1 MTLSRDAVEQGH
13 EYYVRNQA
21 KYMQL
26 YDRGSRHQRGVLAK
40 HFDESQIDTWI
51 PAARLRFQALL
62 PEVPYIGGDD
72 NGFTQDYVFPS
83 VVLPWAHI
91 LRDEG
96 LPIRK
101 IGQLIVELGSAGCAA
116 LSSPA
121 REQMGRAFFS
131 EKKKDQWRE
140 VARQSQVRQYPGDWV
155 VQYVEGDG
163 ETFDYGLDMIECAR
177 LKLWRAQ
184 GLEEFVPYL
193 CLADWPYWR
202 AIGVEAKRTQTLA
215 CGGTCCDD
223 RYIRRGRDGPVGWP
237 PESLPEWTGRYE
249 G

>member
-1 MTLSRDAVEQGH
+1 MHLTLSMDAAEQGH
-13 EYYVRNQA
+13 DYYVRNQRR
-21 KYMQL
+21 YMRL
-26 YDRGSRHQRGVLAK
+26 YDEGSRQHKGVLAK
-40 HFDESQIDTWI
+40 HLNESQINT
-51 PAARLRFQALL
+51 
-62 PEVPYIGGDD
+62 YIGGED

-83 VVLPWAHI
+83 VLLPWAHI

-96 LPIRK
+96 LPIRT
-101 IGQLIVELGSAGCAA
+101 IGQVIIELGAAECAA
-116 LSSPA
+116 LSLPA
-121 REQMGRAFFS
+121 RELMGRTFFS

-140 VARQSQVRQYPGDWV
+140 VARRSQLRQYPGDWV

-223 RYIRRGRDGPVGWP
+223 RYIRRGRDGPAGWP